1 MKNPVCARSRRRAIA
16 VPTAIAIVI
25 AAGLTAGCA
34 MPPQMRIEN
43 ANDPRYEDQ
52 DVRFRTTYYF
62 RVYDPCPPTAA
73 APRPPASDTLYRFR
87 MTGKSKSLT
96 NQVHFEAGTLKAT
109 QIDPLGA
116 SVAYDE
122 RNRQFYLK
130 SQADTQEDAQ
140 REHRLTEIE
149 RLVEVY
155 RGFAQPVVPAPA
167 PAAAAP
173 SVAASA
179 AASAVAAAASAAAA
193 EAAGMAEF
201 RSKLQERIVVHIAA
215 LSPRSGQTG
224 GENLKAADAPSRSAS
239 SPEKKAANDC
249 TGTRGFQILGPEG
262 WREFKQDERL
272 LMAMSSSGK
281 PLIGTM
287 QEIAG
292 RVVND
297 QPIEAEMLLPLTRE
311 ELRLTRAE
319 RELDRYDLSRPQTG
333 VERLKAVIDALRRE
347 AK

>member
-1 MKNPVCARSRRRAIA
+1 MKTPPRPRSSQCIA
-16 VPTAIAIVI
+16 VPAAMAIAITTLL
-25 AAGLTAGCA
+25 AGGCA
-34 MPPQMRIEN
+34 MPPQMKIEN

-73 APRPPASDTLYRFR
+73 TGGPRPPASDTLYRFR
-87 MTGKSKSLT
+87 MTGKAKSLT
-96 NQVHFEAGTLKAT
+96 NQVHFEAGTLPAT

-130 SQADTQEDAQ
+130 SSADTQEDAQ
-140 REHRLTEIE
+140 RERRLNEIE

-155 RGFAQPVVPAPA
+155 RGYAQEVAMAPAGAASA
-167 PAAAAP
+167 PAA
-173 SVAASA
+173 AASA
-179 AASAVAAAASAAAA
+179 AASASLGMGAFRDELQKSIVA
-193 EAAGMAEF
+193 
-201 RSKLQERIVVHIAA
+201 RIAA
-215 LSPRSGQTG
+215 LDTKPVDTPSATPGP
-224 GENLKAADAPSRSAS
+224 AA
-239 SPEKKAANDC
+239 C
-249 TGTRGFQILGPEG
+249 TGARGFQILGPEG
-262 WREFKQDERL
+262 WRIFQPDQRL
-272 LMAMSSSGK
+272 VMAMSSSGK

-292 RVVND
+292 RVLND
-297 QPIEAEMLLPLTRE
+297 QPVEAELLLPLTRE

-319 RELDRYDLSRPQTG
+319 RELDRYDQAKPQTG
-333 VERLKAVIDALRRE
+333 TDRLKAVIDALRKE